1 MHGWG
6 TVPEPQPLAID
17 IGRKLARVPRDL
29 ALAQMRKAA
38 ALNLPPPTQDN
49 KPATHKDA
57 VDQGAEHI
65 LATFLRNTERAP
77 IPPSFT
83 PPHGYE
89 WCGLTP
95 MFSRT

>member
-1 MHGWG
+1 
-6 TVPEPQPLAID
+6 
-17 IGRKLARVPRDL
+17 
-29 ALAQMRKAA
+29 MRKAA